1 MTSYFPPMDRYTVH
15 VQVCD
20 DAPGDFVAYAACV
33 DWPDDT
39 PAAVAYAGTK
49 SGAAHAALHLA
60 MEVQS

>member
-1 MTSYFPPMDRYTVH
+1 MDRYTVH